1 MKAVMQ
7 LIAAS
12 LVEASATG
20 QYERSTSSSEAQ
32 KHFREHRPGSRLEL
46 HHTLAQRRDPKDVN
60 RASDLQPTQARA
72 QHLAL
77 HQAVVRDI
85 DRYRVE

>member
-20 QYERSTSSSEAQ
+20 QYEGVRAALR
-32 KHFREHRPGSRLEL
+32 RESIFVKIVLAPGLSYI
-46 HHTLAQRRDPKDVN
+46 HTLAQRRDPKDVN